1 MNAMTHHAAALQS
14 GALAAFFPAYH
25 RDMVQGWEH
34 HHFTHNNG
42 ENYLHQQQAI
52 AERTPATD
60 KDEDGLRSAAIL
72 AASKCKQLAPEGTPL
87 KRALDYLKSRGIAPP
102 IVSKQTVRH
111 DGTTG
116 DKAVTEGIRARICSE
131 KWWLRKLRNQQ
142 AQGQELQAI
151 RLGFVNAG
159 KQVYIS
165 NHSLSRALMRQERN
179 REWLERCDL
188 IDVDTGEVMPMMQA
202 VDAGISNPNN
212 RRNEMMLRISDGEK
226 FFSAQGKVALFI
238 TLTTPSKFH
247 QFTRKAGYIKTD
259 SMGVKHT
266 IGGQIV
272 QNPKY
277 QEVIEWRRGRGK
289 SATVENRVN
298 TPRLAHEWL
307 SVSWSR
313 LRAALKHKAIQC
325 DFMRVT
331 EPHHDGA
338 AHWHCIAFVAESNV
352 SAFTKLLWS
361 KWLRED
367 ADETGAKK
375 YRVDIV
381 RIDPKKGRAAA
392 YIAKYI
398 SKNIDGASVTE
409 DFESGLDAAESSIR
423 VHAWRTTHII
433 RAFQFSRGFGQ
444 VGIWRELRRI
454 KDGQDGIVELARV
467 AADHSDYLAFLTIQS
482 QKALQPLSTIRVNNP
497 KPNLYGEI
505 TSRVIGLEY
514 APDSIEVITHTHT
527 WEVVRRVEESESDDV
542 DRFEFLA
549 LAENSPLGLVENN
562 CRYEVAA

>member
-1 MNAMTHHAAALQS
+1 MVNHHTAALQS
-14 GALAAFFPAYH
+14 GALSAFFPAYH
-25 RDMVQGWEH
+25 RDMVQGWEYH
-34 HHFTHNNG
+34 HVTHNNG

-277 QEVIEWRRGRGK
+277 QEVIEWRRGLGK

-482 QKALQPLSTIRVNNP
+482 QKALQPLATVKVNNP

-514 APDSIEVITHTHT
+514 APDLLEVITHTHT
-527 WEVVRRVEESESDDV
+527 WEVVRRVEESQSDDV

-549 LAENSPLGLVENN
+549 LTQNSPLGVRVLENN
-562 CRYEVAA
+562 CRCEVSA

>member
-1 MNAMTHHAAALQS
+1 MMHVAQTNPAYASFNPAFVKDIEAEWQHHHAESA
-14 GALAAFFPAYH
+14 
-25 RDMVQGWEH
+25 
-34 HHFTHNNG
+34 NG
-42 ENYLHQQQAI
+42 ENYLHQQQTI
-52 AERTPATD
+52 ASRSPASD
-60 KDEDGLRSAAIL
+60 KDEDGLRFSAML

-87 KRALDYLKSRGIAPP
+87 KRAFDYLKSRGIAPP
-102 IVSKQTVRH
+102 IVSKQTIRH

-116 DKAVTEGIRARICSE
+116 EKAVTEGIRARLCSE

-142 AQGQELQAI
+142 AQEQELQAI

-179 REWLERCDL
+179 REWLESCDL
-188 IDVDTGEVMPMMQA
+188 IDTDTGEVMPMMQA

-226 FFSAQGKVALFI
+226 FFAAQGKIALFL
-238 TLTTPSKFH
+238 TLTAPSKFH

-259 SMGVKHT
+259 SMGVKHK

-277 QEVIEWRRGRGK
+277 QEVIEWRRGRGT
-289 SATVENRVN
+289 SATVEKRIN
-298 TPRLAHEWL
+298 TPRLGHEWL
-307 SVSWSR
+307 SVSWAR

-338 AHWHCIAFVAESNV
+338 THWHCIAFVAESNV
-352 SAFTKLLWS
+352 PAFTKLLWS

-367 ADETGAKK
+367 ADEAGAKK

-381 RIDPKKGRAAA
+381 RIDPKKGRAAS

-398 SKNIDGASVTE
+398 SKNIDGAYVTE
-409 DFESGLDAAESSIR
+409 DFESGLDAAESSVR
-423 VHAWRTTHII
+423 VHAWRTTHVI

-482 QKALQPLSTIRVNNP
+482 QKALQPLSTIRVDNP

-527 WEVVRRVEESESDDV
+527 WEVVRRVEELESDDV

-549 LAENSPLGLVENN
+549 LTQNSPLGVLENN

>member
-1 MNAMTHHAAALQS
+1 MMHVTQTNPAYASFHPAFIKDIEAGWQQHHAESA
-14 GALAAFFPAYH
+14 
-25 RDMVQGWEH
+25 
-34 HHFTHNNG
+34 NG

-52 AERTPATD
+52 ASRSLASD
-60 KDEDGLRSAAIL
+60 KDEDGLRFSAMI

-87 KRALDYLKSRGIAPP
+87 KRAFGYLKSRGITPP
-102 IVSKQTVRH
+102 IVSKKIVRH

-116 DKAVTEGIRARICSE
+116 EKAVTEGIRARLCSE

-142 AQGQELQAI
+142 AQAQELQAI
-151 RLGFVNAG
+151 SLGFVTAG

-179 REWLERCDL
+179 LEWLKSCDL
-188 IDVDTGEVMPMMQA
+188 IDTDTGEVMPMMQA

-226 FFSAQGKVALFI
+226 FFATQGKIALFL
-238 TLTTPSKFH
+238 TLTAPSKFH

-272 QNPKY
+272 KNPKY
-277 QEVIEWRRGRGK
+277 RETIEWRRGRGK
-289 SATVENRVN
+289 SATIESRIN
-298 TPRLAHEWL
+298 TPRLGHEWL
-307 SVSWSR
+307 SVSWAR
-313 LRAALKHKAIQC
+313 LRAALKHSAIQC

-338 AHWHCIAFVAESNV
+338 THWHCIAFVAESNV
-352 SAFTKLLWS
+352 PAFTKLLWS

-367 ADETGAKK
+367 ADEAGAKK

-381 RIDPKKGRAAA
+381 RIDPKKGRAAS

-409 DFESGLDAAESSIR
+409 DFESGLDAAESSVR
-423 VHAWRTTHII
+423 VHAWRTTHVI

-482 QKALQPLSTIRVNNP
+482 QKALQPLSTIRVDNP

-549 LAENSPLGLVENN
+549 LTQNLPLGVLENN